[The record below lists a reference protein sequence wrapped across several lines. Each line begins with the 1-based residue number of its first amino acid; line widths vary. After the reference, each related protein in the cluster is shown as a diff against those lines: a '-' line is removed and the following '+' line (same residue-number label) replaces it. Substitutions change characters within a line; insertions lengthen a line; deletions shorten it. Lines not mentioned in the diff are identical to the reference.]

1 MLQAQNYWSA
11 RKKSE
16 EKMEG
21 NVNNNQ
27 TKLNMSF
34 HDKKPND
41 KFHKILPIA
50 CTPLPPSINIF
61 VCLWNSSLPAALH
74 QPTSRLLHFDAR
86 K

>member
-1 MLQAQNYWSA
+1 
-11 RKKSE
+11 
-16 EKMEG
+16 MEG

-41 KFHKILPIA
+41 KFHKMLPIA

-61 VCLWNSSLPAALH
+61 VYLWNSSTSCRPASTHFALT
-74 QPTSRLLHFDAR
+74 PL
-86 K
+86 

>member
-21 NVNNNQ
+21 NVSNNQ

-34 HDKKPND
+34 HDKKPN

-50 CTPLPPSINIF
+50 CTP
-61 VCLWNSSLPAALH
+61 PAPLN
-74 QPTSRLLHFDAR
+74 
-86 K
+86 

>member
-21 NVNNNQ
+21 DVSNNQ

-34 HDKKPND
+34 HDKKPN

-50 CTPLPPSINIF
+50 CTP
-61 VCLWNSSLPAALH
+61 PAPLN
-74 QPTSRLLHFDAR
+74 
-86 K
+86 

>member
-50 CTPLPPSINIF
+50 CRPFPPRLIYLCICGILP
-61 VCLWNSSLPAALH
+61 LPAALH
-74 QPTSRLLHFDAR
+74 QPTSRLLLFDAR

>member
-21 NVNNNQ
+21 NVSNNQ

-50 CTPLPPSINIF
+50 CTPLHPSINIF
-61 VCLWNSSLPAALH
+61 VYLWNSSTSCRPASTHFALT
-74 QPTSRLLHFDAR
+74 PL
-86 K
+86 